1 MERKI
6 SKQVRG
12 YRTQDGAGVDLV
24 RVLSR
29 RTSEEYDPIL
39 LLDSFDS
46 TDPAQYKAGFPMH
59 PHRGIETIA
68 YAASN

>member
-29 RTSEEYDPIL
+29 RTSEEYCIRRVKL
-39 LLDSFDS
+39 NTL
-46 TDPAQYKAGFPMH
+46 TA
-59 PHRGIETIA
+59 
-68 YAASN
+68 